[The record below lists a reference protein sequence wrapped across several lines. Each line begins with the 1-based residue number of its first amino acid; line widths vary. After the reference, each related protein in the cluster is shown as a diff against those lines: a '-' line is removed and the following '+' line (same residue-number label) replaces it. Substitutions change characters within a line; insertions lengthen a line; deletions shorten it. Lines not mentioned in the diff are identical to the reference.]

1 MIYSRSPIDMCA
13 DSFLIDSLIIFAW
26 RAGVCPAA
34 TYFFLLILLI
44 LLLAKQKNS
53 ELRPGNPRQFKQGE
67 SALQGAQWQ
76 QEARK

>member
-1 MIYSRSPIDMCA
+1 MIYARSPIDMCA

-34 TYFFLLILLI
+34 TYFFLLILL
-44 LLLAKQKNS
+44 LAKQKNS
-53 ELRPGNPRQFKQGE
+53 ELRPGNPRQSKQGE